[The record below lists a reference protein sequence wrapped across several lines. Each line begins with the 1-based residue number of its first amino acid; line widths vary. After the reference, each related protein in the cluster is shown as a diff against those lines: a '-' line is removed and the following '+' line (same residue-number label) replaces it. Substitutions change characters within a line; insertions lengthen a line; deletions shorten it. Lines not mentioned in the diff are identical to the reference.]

1 MADQSSADADETTT
15 APAMAIL
22 DELYDAGKLTET
34 QFEKYKRQFSTLH
47 ETVLAL
53 YSNEKRLLTKG
64 RQLKQD
70 LLVEKQNLEATG
82 VAEGDASGSLES
94 LQEDLEA
101 AKDQVQMA
109 EEKEAMLQL
118 QIAEYQRQKM
128 ELEDDIEEAKR
139 RKAAEFEPFVR
150 QLEAD
155 IAELHSTIAQQKES
169 IQKMDKE
176 KKDNIAHIQEMQQ
189 KITDLD
195 AQKLEC
201 TAERRKVSG
210 EPDKILKQA
219 EVVANAKK
227 TLQRE
232 LDKLEERSHEIDV
245 THASNAQTQ
254 KALETKGAELE
265 LQLDQKI
272 QAKEEKEQILDKT
285 KKEVAVAQAEM
296 EDELSKQVTLELEMK
311 GKLSE
316 AKHEQEQ
323 LVRKTKEKDAAL
335 RRVKKAEQDL
345 KMAKDSVGPVT
356 RMLEATRVSE
366 ADIVAKRKMQAT
378 QLEELQRDHEI
389 CMYNFLKHEKVEKVE
404 SDKWDELRAE
414 IKDLNTDLNALTA
427 KDQELGREAVKL
439 SAARELA
446 SRESSKLLRKLADV
460 TEELKVKDIYIADL
474 GKKKAEVKQR
484 WKQFEKLYDLTKNER
499 NKNVNLIQAASQGLA
514 EWKEKIKIL
523 QNEVDILSSDSQAKA
538 VNLTKTR
545 LSHQSEITSRDA
557 NRAEVNKNLV
567 EYRKAREQVEQQLV
581 EIDKLNAIIN
591 TIERD
596 MLRLKRHYE
605 TAVEDRNYTGI
616 QLIDRNDELCILYEK
631 HNIQEQVLT
640 KGELELQS
648 REEDIRRL
656 NLERIELAREKEVVR
671 KFLPLGPELE
681 ADAAAL
687 QKELVEAR
695 HETVSLSDILE
706 SPENDRWRLLPGTD
720 PSPATLAET
729 IKTFEERLNDKK
741 EQLLEKELVLEEVTS
756 LSDRLRQQANEGRDD
771 TLELAKRVNDFQ
783 ARIRS
788 MTKKMMATVSELS
801 MYQATAM
808 KLQQEKHES
817 ELSVQDAK
825 WRLEQGQA
833 PNEEAELEWERIIR
847 EEALRRELRAEQV
860 QQPAAPADAFAP
872 AQITRT
878 TAEPRPN
885 AYIPD
890 DIGIP
895 KPYGA
900 LAPFKPSTNGRGLS
914 HIRKPQPK
922 EIEI

>member
-1 MADQSSADADETTT
+1 MAEPAADESTT
-15 APAMAIL
+15 APALAIL
-22 DELYDAGKLTET
+22 DELWSSGKLTET
-34 QFEKYKRQFSTLH
+34 QFEKYKTQYSRLH
-47 ETVLAL
+47 ETVLSL
-53 YSNEKRLLTKG
+53 YENEKRLLTRG

-82 VAEGDASGSLES
+82 AGEGESSGSLDT
-94 LQEDLEA
+94 LQEDLDA

-118 QIAEYQRQKM
+118 QIAEYGRQKT
-128 ELEDDIEEAKR
+128 ELEDDMEEAKR
-139 RKAAEFEPFVR
+139 RKAAEFEPYVR
-150 QLEAD
+150 ELEGN
-155 IAELHSTIAQQKES
+155 IGELGTQIVQQKDS

-176 KKDNIAHIQEMQQ
+176 KKDNIANIQGMQSQ
-189 KITDLD
+189 ITDLD

-219 EVVANAKK
+219 EVVASAKK

-232 LDKLEERSHEIDV
+232 LDKLDEREHEIDV
-245 THASNAQTQ
+245 TQASQTQTQ
-254 KALETKGAELE
+254 KALDAKGAELE
-265 LQLDQKI
+265 LQLDQRI
-272 QAKEEKEQILDKT
+272 AAKEEKEAVLDKT
-285 KKEVAVAQAEM
+285 KKEVALTQADH
-296 EDELSKQVTLELEMK
+296 EDLLSIQVTLELEMK
-311 GKLSE
+311 GKVSE
-316 AKHEQEQ
+316 GKRESEQMA
-323 LVRKTKEKDAAL
+323 RRTKEKDAAL
-335 RRVKKAEQDL
+335 RRVKKAEQEL
-345 KMAKDSVGPVT
+345 KMATDSMGPVQ
-356 RMLEATRVSE
+356 RMLEATKQNE
-366 ADIVAKRKMQAT
+366 GEILAKRKQQAT
-378 QLEELQRDHEI
+378 QLEELQREHEI

-404 SDKWDELRAE
+404 GDHWDELRAE
-414 IKDLNTDLNALTA
+414 IKDLNTDLNDLMA
-427 KDQELGREAVKL
+427 KDQDLGREAVKL

-474 GKKKAEVKQR
+474 GKKKAEVKMR

-523 QNEVDILSSDSQAKA
+523 QNEVDILSSDSATKA
-538 VNLTKTR
+538 VNLTKSR

-687 QKELVEAR
+687 QKELVDAR

-706 SPENDRWRLLPGTD
+706 SPENDRWRLLPGSD
-720 PSPATLAET
+720 PSPSTLAET

-756 LSDRLRQQANEGRDD
+756 LSDRLRMQANEGRDD

-783 ARIRS
+783 ARIRA

-817 ELSVQDAK
+817 ELSVQDAT
-825 WRLEQGQA
+825 WRLEQGQP
-833 PNEEAELEWERIIR
+833 PNEEAELEWERMVR
-847 EEALRRELRAEQV
+847 EAALRQELRQEQQV
-860 QQPAAPADAFAP
+860 QPAAPADAFAP

-900 LAPFKPSTNGRGLS
+900 LAPFKPSTHGRGLA
-914 HIRKPQPK
+914 HMRKPQPK